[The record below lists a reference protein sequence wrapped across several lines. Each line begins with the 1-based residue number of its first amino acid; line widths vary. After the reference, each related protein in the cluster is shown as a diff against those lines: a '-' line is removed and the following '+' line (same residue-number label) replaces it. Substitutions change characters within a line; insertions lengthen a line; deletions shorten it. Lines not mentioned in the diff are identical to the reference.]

1 MDDLISKL
9 QEILGSEE
17 GMQKVQNVANML
29 GIGNEGTTSG
39 SEQKSDSSG
48 GFDLSALSGLLSSG
62 GNSAN
67 TQSSEN
73 KLAQTG
79 GMDLGGIDI
88 NTIMKIQQVMSAFHN
103 EDDNTRFLQALRPLM
118 REDRRHKVD
127 ELLRLMKLFSLL
139 PLLKES
145 GILDGFFKYYS
156 GIFYTVN
163 SRRCYIFVC
172 KCFCCFI
179 VKVCTF

>member
-9 QEILGSEE
+9 QEILGSEV

-127 ELLRLMKLFSLL
+127 EVLRLMKLFSLL

-145 GILDGFFKYYS
+145 GILDGFFK
-156 GIFYTVN
+156 
-163 SRRCYIFVC
+163 
-172 KCFCCFI
+172 
-179 VKVCTF
+179 